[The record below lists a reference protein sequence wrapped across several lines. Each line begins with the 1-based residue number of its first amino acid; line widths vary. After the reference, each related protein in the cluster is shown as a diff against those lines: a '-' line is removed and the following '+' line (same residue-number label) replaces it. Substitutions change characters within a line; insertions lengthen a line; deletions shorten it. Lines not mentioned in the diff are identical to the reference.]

1 MPNDQHLSATQTAWT
16 SPPQP
21 PTGRGVPVLS
31 WLPLAAAYLAAPL
44 AVLAG
49 KLANKAEAFQIIAP
63 QGMALW
69 TGLAAVAL
77 LYSVFATARQP
88 AAPRRDARP
97 ALDVKSRLIVGI
109 VLAAALV
116 AAVRFLSP
124 RIGSAQDL
132 APLLVELRLPAL
144 ALFAGLWVWQ
154 FGCVRRATL
163 ARLGAGLGALM
174 LLDFLLTAIMARSIV
189 VGGGFLLGV
198 PHPGGQDVLAF
209 LLVLALC
216 AALAPPA
223 QAESP
228 LPHPAEATPSGLARW
243 LILAGLFVSFS
254 LPGMAAAGLVLLVL
268 DGTPLR
274 HRLALVCSLGLM
286 IWISMILPLAHWTS
300 GREELNLGWHFSAT
314 LEALGQTPSGPF
326 LGLPLSEPVALAVN
340 EDLQGLDWDPEAMGL
355 PVYIFDLPSSG
366 LRLLAAWGAGGPILV
381 LGAVLLCALR
391 TRSRFGAGLALGTVV
406 CGAFSPVLHVPASC
420 AGLWLVLFSAARAGG
435 GAADASQAA
444 ATGPAATPDAAG
456 RV

>member
-1 MPNDQHLSATQTAWT
+1 MPNDQHPSAVQSTWT
-16 SPPQP
+16 FPSQP
-21 PTGRGVPVLS
+21 VKGCRVPFLS

-49 KLANKAEAFQIIAP
+49 KLANKAEAFQSLAP

-69 TGLAAVAL
+69 AGLAALAL
-77 LYSVFATARQP
+77 LYSLLSSSQPSLLARRN
-88 AAPRRDARP
+88 AKP
-97 ALDVKSRLIVGI
+97 ALDIKSRLIAGV

-116 AAVRFLSP
+116 VAVRFLLP

-132 APLLVELRLPAL
+132 ATLLQELRLPAL

-154 FGCVRRATL
+154 FGGVRRATL

-198 PHPGGQDVLAF
+198 PLPGGQDVLAF

-216 AALAPPA
+216 AVLAPPEQSA
-223 QAESP
+223 SAPSLPAMEPAGESQFSP
-228 LPHPAEATPSGLARW
+228 VGDAATAPSSIARW

-268 DGTPLR
+268 DGTHLR

-286 IWISMILPLAHWTS
+286 VWISMALPLAHLTT
-300 GREELNLGWHFSAT
+300 GREELNLSWHFSAT
-314 LEALGQTPSGPF
+314 LEALGQTPNAPF
-326 LGLPLSEPVALAVN
+326 IGLPLNEPVALAVN
-340 EDLQGLDWDPEAMGL
+340 EDLQGLDWDPETMGL
-355 PVYIFDLPSSG
+355 PVYIFDLPSSW
-366 LRLLAAWGAGGPILV
+366 LRLLAAWGAGGPLLV
-381 LGAVLLCALR
+381 WGA
-391 TRSRFGAGLALGTVV
+391 S
-406 CGAFSPVLHVPASC
+406 
-420 AGLWLVLFSAARAGG
+420 
-435 GAADASQAA
+435 
-444 ATGPAATPDAAG
+444 
-456 RV
+456 